1 MSKREHFGEWH
12 PVTAELFLD
21 DDCPGEL
28 DITVEHL
35 PSCPQRDDVDS
46 DDCDM
51 AWSLRERGFDS
62 EGWEQITTPGR
73 YEARYWVEEIYL
85 APHIAMGPE
94 YSDGV
99 EVREVS
105 NV

>member
-1 MSKREHFGEWH
+1 MKSHLGEWH
-12 PVTAELFLD
+12 PVTVELVDEQDGF
-21 DDCPGEL
+21 

-51 AWSLRERGFDS
+51 AWCLRNNGLAS
-62 EGWEQITTPGR
+62 EGWEQITHPGR
-73 YEARYWVEEIYL
+73 YEARFWAEEIYL

-99 EVREVS
+99 EIREAAP
-105 NV
+105 